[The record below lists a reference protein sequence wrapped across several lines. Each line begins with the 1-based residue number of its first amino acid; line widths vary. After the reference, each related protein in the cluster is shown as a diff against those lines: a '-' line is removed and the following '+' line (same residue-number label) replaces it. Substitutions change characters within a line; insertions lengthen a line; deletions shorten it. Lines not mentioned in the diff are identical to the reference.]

1 MAEANQTVLKVL
13 NDLKAKIGTRGGGES
28 IVGRTVTETSGES
41 TQTVGLNREEKFQ
54 MEMLGRGIPQL

>member
-13 NDLKAKIGTRGGGES
+13 NDLKAKIGTGGYS
-28 IVGRTVTETSGES
+28 IVDRTVTETSGES

>member
-13 NDLKAKIGTRGGGES
+13 NDLKAKIGTRGES

>member
-13 NDLKAKIGTRGGGES
+13 NDLKAKIGTRGES

-54 MEMLGRGIPQL
+54 NNPSDEWFACGY

>member
-13 NDLKAKIGTRGGGES
+13 NDLKAKIGTGGGYS
-28 IVGRTVTETSGES
+28 IVGRTVTETSRES